1 MIWVGGVALAVW
13 LVLVFARDGFWL
25 TRERDSLGLPP
36 APTVWPSVVAVVPAR
51 DEAEVIARSIGSLV
65 AQDYAGDFR
74 IILVDDNSSDGTAE
88 IARAAAEA
96 AFLSPSPSG
105 EGLGWGLATESSA
118 SVRLIRPTPIPSP
131 EGEGL
136 GRADKLTIV
145 TGAPLAAGWTGKL
158 WAVHQGIAAAGTPDY
173 LWLTDADIAHA
184 PDTLTSLITRAVG
197 DDRVLVTLMARLRCD
212 SLAERALIPAF
223 VWFFAM
229 LYPFAAVNRTG
240 GVGAAAGGCMLAQR
254 DALDAAGGIAAVR
267 NALIDDCAFGA
278 LMKQHGRVWLGL
290 TDRSVSIRRYD
301 SWGSV
306 GAMISR
312 SAYAQLR
319 YSPVLLAG
327 TLVGLALIYLAPVL
341 LTLFAEGYARGL
353 GLAAWVLMT
362 IAFQPMLRFYRRSP
376 LWGVGLPGIALF
388 YAAQTF
394 ASAWAHWRGRGGMWK
409 GRAQAAI
416 GA

>member
-13 LVLVFARDGFWL
+13 LVLVLARDGFWL

-51 DEAEVIARSIGSLV
+51 DEAEVIARSIGSLI
-65 AQDYAGDFR
+65 AQNYPGDFR
-74 IILVDDNSSDGTAE
+74 VVLVDDNSSDGTAA
-88 IARAAAEA
+88 IARAAGEA
-96 AFLSPSPSG
+96 ATKSSPSPSG
-105 EGLGWGLATESSA
+105 EGLG
-118 SVRLIRPTPIPSP
+118 
-131 EGEGL
+131 
-136 GRADKLTIV
+136 RADRLTIL
-145 TGAPLAAGWTGKL
+145 TGAPLAPGWTGKL
-158 WAVHQGIAAAGTPDY
+158 WAVHQGIAAAGAPDY

-197 DDRVLVTLMARLRCD
+197 DDRVLVTLMARLRCE

-229 LYPFAAVNRTG
+229 LYPFAAVNRAG
-240 GVGAAAGGCMLAQR
+240 GIGGAAGGCMLARR
-254 DALDAAGGIAAVR
+254 DALEAAGGIAAVR
-267 NALIDDCAFGA
+267 SALIDDCAFGA
-278 LMKQHGRVWLGL
+278 LMKRQDRVWLGL

-301 SWGSV
+301 TWASV

-327 TLVGLALIYLAPVL
+327 TLVGLALIYLIPVL

-376 LWGVGLPGIALF
+376 LWGVALPAIALF

-394 ASAWAHWRGRGGMWK
+394 ASAWAHWRGHGGMWK